1 MAMRNIMYT
10 LKCYL
15 FFLPNFNEQKYTRP
29 KYVREV
35 LNILTTSFF
44 LLNISEQNKKQ
55 EIYTLRHKLGALT

>member
-29 KYVREV
+29 KYVRKV
-35 LNILTTSFF
+35 LNILTTTSFF
-44 LLNISEQNKKQ
+44 LLNIFRTKQ
-55 EIYTLRHKLGALT
+55 KTRDIHSST

>member
-29 KYVREV
+29 KYVRKV

-44 LLNISEQNKKQ
+44 YLTFSEQNKKQ

>member
-29 KYVREV
+29 KYVRKV

-44 LLNISEQNKKQ
+44 LLNIFRTKQ
-55 EIYTLRHKLGALT
+55 KTRDIHSST